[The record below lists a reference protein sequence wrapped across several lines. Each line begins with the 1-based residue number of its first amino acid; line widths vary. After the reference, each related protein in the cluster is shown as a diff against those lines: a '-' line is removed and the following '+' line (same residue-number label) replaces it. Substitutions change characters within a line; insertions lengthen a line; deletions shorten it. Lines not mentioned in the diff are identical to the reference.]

1 MAGVS
6 GAGAT
11 SLRTNL
17 HGRYIFGMEIYKDN
31 QLSSLINS
39 MLLKQRNVLCLDFW
53 EPKSI
58 AVKIVLIDFLL
69 NFDIETILK
78 ETV

>member
-1 MAGVS
+1 MSGVS

-31 QLSSLINS
+31 ELSSLINS
-39 MLLKQRNVLCLDFW
+39 MLLKQCTALCLDFW
-53 EPKSI
+53 VAKSI
-58 AVKIVLIDFLL
+58 AGKIIFMDFLL
-69 NFDIETILK
+69 DFHIETILT